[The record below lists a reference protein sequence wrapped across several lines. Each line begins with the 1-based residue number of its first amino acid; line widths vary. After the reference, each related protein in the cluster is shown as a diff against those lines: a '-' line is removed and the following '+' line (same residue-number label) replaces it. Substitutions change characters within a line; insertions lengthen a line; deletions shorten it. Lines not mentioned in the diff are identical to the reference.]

1 MKIDMHCHVKEGSV
15 DSKVSLEE
23 YITLLKE
30 KGFDGMLITDHN
42 TYKGYRYWKE
52 HIKGKKHT
60 DFVVLKGIE
69 YDTSDAGHIIVI
81 MPGAVQGTNQ
91 VTLTLAIRFALYLV
105 QLRIAKVKRN
115 LVCSLNSTW
124 HDYNNMSRITCIIFN
139 SFQDNKIC
147 MFFPFDMFLPV
158 SVPLVCVVI
167 RDQHPVKTFLFQQGN
182 IFFQTYLTIHRTFFY
197 VTMHINLHKPASLSY
212 YLLLLYPFFCKV
224 Q

>member
-81 MPGAVQGTNQ
+81 TPV
-91 VTLTLAIRFALYLV
+91 R
-105 QLRIAKVKRN
+105 RK
-115 LVCSLNSTW
+115 
-124 HDYNNMSRITCIIFN
+124 IFE
-139 SFQDNKIC
+139 FYEYE
-147 MFFPFDMFLPV
+147 
-158 SVPLVCVVI
+158 
-167 RDQHPVKTFLFQQGN
+167 T
-182 IFFQTYLTIHRTFFY
+182 IF
-197 VTMHINLHKPASLSY
+197 
-212 YLLLLYPFFCKV
+212 
-224 Q
+224 

>member
-1 MKIDMHCHVKEGSV
+1 
-15 DSKVSLEE
+15 
-23 YITLLKE
+23 
-30 KGFDGMLITDHN
+30 
-42 TYKGYRYWKE
+42 
-52 HIKGKKHT
+52 
-60 DFVVLKGIE
+60 
-69 YDTSDAGHIIVI
+69 
-81 MPGAVQGTNQ
+81 
-91 VTLTLAIRFALYLV
+91 
-105 QLRIAKVKRN
+105 
-115 LVCSLNSTW
+115 
-124 HDYNNMSRITCIIFN
+124 
-139 SFQDNKIC
+139 